1 MIYGSSRADVNR
13 VSKVICVILTAQC
26 NWFKK
31 PTLPFEPIK
40 CLSKYFR
47 FPALRASCIP
57 LLFVV
62 VDSSCTFAQFW
73 LFAAVTLDL
82 VLWNSSK
89 SALDMLINSLTHGN
103 EVTSILFLTWCF
115 LRFYLLLV
123 HKVLR
128 VYAGIHGEEQYL
140 FAYYT

>member
-1 MIYGSSRADVNR
+1 MIYGSSRGDVNR
-13 VSKVICVILTAQC
+13 VSKVISKTHASFWTNQVSVQI
-26 NWFKK
+26 
-31 PTLPFEPIK
+31 LPF
-40 CLSKYFR
+40 SS
-47 FPALRASCIP
+47 ASSLLHP

-62 VDSSCTFAQFW
+62 VDSSWTFAQFW

-115 LRFYLLLV
+115 LRFYLQLV
-123 HKVLR
+123 YKVLR
-128 VYAGIHGEEQYL
+128 LYAGIHAEEQFL
-140 FAYYT
+140 FAYFT

>member
-1 MIYGSSRADVNR
+1 MIYGSSRVDVNR
-13 VSKVICVILTAQC
+13 VSKVICVIST
-26 NWFKK
+26 
-31 PTLPFEPIK
+31 TLPFEPIK
-40 CLSKYFR
+40 CQSKYFR

-62 VDSSCTFAQFW
+62 VDSSWTFAQFW

-128 VYAGIHGEEQYL
+128 LYAGIHAEEQFL